1 MTPGDAD
8 HASPSGRVSKAGAGA
23 QMPFAVAVGYAQARR
38 STEAAARLLLAIERH
53 DPGVATLV
61 FEPGLDAIRY
71 APEFRAVWNALPKL
85 TFEAPYPGG
94 PALRRR

>member
-1 MTPGDAD
+1 MEFNVTLSAPVARTVSVDYTTADGSGLAGEDYTPL
-8 HASPSGRVSKAGAGA
+8 SG
-23 QMPFAVAVGYAQARR
+23 
-38 STEAAARLLLAIERH
+38 
-53 DPGVATLV
+53 TLV

-85 TFEAPYPGG
+85 TLEAPYPGG